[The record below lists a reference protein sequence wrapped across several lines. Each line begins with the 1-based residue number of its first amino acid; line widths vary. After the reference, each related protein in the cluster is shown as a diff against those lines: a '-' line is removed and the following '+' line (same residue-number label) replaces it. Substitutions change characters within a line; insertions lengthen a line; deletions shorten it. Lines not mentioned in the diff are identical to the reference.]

1 MRNKHADT
9 WAISEPGFE
18 RYTGPADDGFTP
30 MDSQAKDLADYL
42 RAEVQNIT
50 VQSARI
56 ATIETVTL
64 PNGTTGQLSQ
74 KSADEWELLV
84 HLHRDFYRVTSAR
97 TRDEVLRMSSQSS
110 SPQE

>member
-1 MRNKHADT
+1 MSTKYPDP
-9 WAISEPGFE
+9 WAATEPGFD
-18 RYTGPADDGFTP
+18 RYIGPAPDDGFAP

-50 VQSARI
+50 RQSPSI
-56 ATIETVTL
+56 ATIETVAL

-97 TRDEVLRMSSQSS
+97 TRDEVLRMSSQK
-110 SPQE
+110 

>member
-1 MRNKHADT
+1 MSNKHPDP
-9 WAISEPGFE
+9 WATSEPGFD
-18 RYTGPADDGFTP
+18 RYIGPAMRDGFDP
-30 MDSQAKDLADYL
+30 MDSRAKDLADYL

-50 VQSARI
+50 RQSPRI

-97 TRDEVLRMSSQSS
+97 TRDEVLRMSSQ
-110 SPQE
+110 